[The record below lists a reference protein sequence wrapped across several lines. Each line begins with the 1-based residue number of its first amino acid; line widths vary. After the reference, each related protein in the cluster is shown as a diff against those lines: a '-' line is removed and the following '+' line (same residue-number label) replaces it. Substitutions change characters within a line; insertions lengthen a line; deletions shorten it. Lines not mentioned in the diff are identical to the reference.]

1 MVACMLH
8 FTCMLY
14 MLCSIVSSI
23 FRGPNGAVVSEE
35 QFNIG
40 DQEVPKG
47 GNGRT
52 VQSSDG

>member
-1 MVACMLH
+1 MLH

-23 FRGPNGAVVSEE
+23 YRGPNGAVISEE